1 MGVRRVSLDAY
12 RQLVS
17 FTTVQSAYGVIVLL
31 LPSSMGDF
39 KLV

>member
-1 MGVRRVSLDAY
+1 MGVRRVSLDAD

-17 FTTVQSAYGVIVLL
+17 FRTVQSAYGVIVISLA
-31 LPSSMGDF
+31 SSMGDF